1 MSRAAQ
7 FSIRGP
13 GRVGLRLHGVV
24 LIAAFAV
31 LAAAVWRAVEPAR
44 AGLVGF
50 DLVMTSLGDGAG
62 THTAVRLRG
71 MTIGSVVNIE
81 PVGADRQ
88 RVRVGVE
95 APRLAELSTTMQT
108 RFVSAN
114 VFGSTALELVPMPG
128 GDPLVA
134 GAMLDLGD
142 RVDNFTVTRIL
153 RDSGHA
159 VADVLTS
166 RMSASLENTASLT
179 EAAAPMLTSALLL
192 ARTWQRAQPGPLAEL
207 LRKSADVTEGLG
219 AFTPSAL
226 SILTALASVTELDDD
241 VRTRQASDTISEVS
255 NLVFAFAG
263 DLVGALGPTSQAV
276 DMLLDL
282 VIPLD
287 QAMRG
292 VTSRQVHDF
301 TTGLDGALHRRDDRV
316 VLDVELLL
324 ATVPAFRLPVQAAGG
339 AAR

>member
-1 MSRAAQ
+1 MSRATQ
-7 FSIRGP
+7 FSVRGP
-13 GRVGLRLHGVV
+13 GRTGLRLRGLV
-24 LIAAFAV
+24 LLAALAV
-31 LAAAVWRAVEPAR
+31 LAAAVWRTVEPNR
-44 AGLVGF
+44 AGLAGF
-50 DLVMTSLGDGAG
+50 DLVMTGLGDGVG

-71 MTIGSVVNIE
+71 MTIGSIE
-81 PVGADRQ
+81 GIDPIGADRQ
-88 RVRVGVE
+88 RVRVGVA
-95 APRLAELSTTMQT
+95 APRLAELSTSMQT

-128 GDPLVA
+128 GDPLTA
-134 GAMLDLGD
+134 GAVLDLGD

-166 RMSASLENTASLT
+166 RMSASLENAASLT
-179 EAAAPMLTSALLL
+179 AAAAPMLTSALLL

-207 LRKSADVTEGLG
+207 LRKSADVTEGVG

-241 VRTRQASDTISEVS
+241 LRTRQASDTISEVS

-263 DLVGALGPTSQAV
+263 ELVGALGPTAQAV
-276 DMLLDL
+276 DMLLDM

-287 QAMRG
+287 RAMRG
-292 VTSRQVHDF
+292 VTPRQVHDLA
-301 TTGLDGALHRRDDRV
+301 TGIDGALHRRADRV
-316 VLDVELLL
+316 VLDVELLI
-324 ATVPAFRLPVQAAGG
+324 AAVPAFRLPVQAAGG